1 MAETENFRP
10 YNRNELNTCIH
21 VSEDERVKTESK
33 PYRKNFCI
41 KCSAWTYSEKNPLQI
56 SFGTKQPQGTKN
68 HIHTKRIMNQI
79 VEAHQKDLKKYESIP
94 EDLAENLYVET
105 EFMKRRYHIPVK
117 YVIIWA
123 ENSRRGDVILDILD
137 KMTTVRR

>member
-1 MAETENFRP
+1 M
-10 YNRNELNTCIH
+10 CIRD
-21 VSEDERVKTESK
+21 S
-33 PYRKNFCI
+33 

-79 VEAHQKDLKKYESIP
+79 VDTHQKDLKKYELIP

-117 YVIIWA
+117 YVKIWA

-137 KMTTVRR
+137 KMTTVRH